1 MIEGFALPTVRV
13 WKVYH
18 KTDFRMGSYFFN
30 PKPVLSDGLF
40 RNKRAL
46 LFGMPGA
53 FHYTKGACEA
63 LPQIENLYDDFLE
76 TGIDEVYVTSVN
88 DPWTIKEWFKIN
100 GVTKPVPFADGNGD
114 FARKIGMLNDFTSVG
129 AGYRSWRYAMVV
141 NNGVV
146 EWLLQEH
153 FGLDKTTID
162 PYENVRP
169 EYVLQH
175 LITDKIQKDF
185 AREEAEKKKAMEKQ
199 SLLLLNDD
207 F

>member
-1 MIEGFALPTVRV
+1 MIEGFKIPPVKV

-18 KTDFRMGSYFFN
+18 QTDFKMGSYYFN
-30 PKPVLSDGLF
+30 PNTILSDTLF

-53 FHYTKGACEA
+53 FHYTKGGVEA

-88 DPWTIKEWFKIN
+88 DPWTMKEWFKIN
-100 GVTKPVPFADGNGD
+100 GITKPVPFADGNGD
-114 FARKIGMLNDFTSVG
+114 FARKIGMLNDFSSVG
-129 AGYRSWRYAMVV
+129 SGYRSLRYAMIV

-146 EWLLQEH
+146 EWLLMEEH
-153 FGLDKTTID
+153 VLDKAKID
-162 PYENVRP
+162 SYHTVRP

-185 AREEAEKKKAMEKQ
+185 AREEAEKKKAKEKQ